1 MLIFKF
7 DTCRFFGG
15 GTEDEEEK
23 VVKGDDVIVELEA
36 SLEDLYMGGTMKVGI
51 YSAIEISVD
60 DLLFCLF
67 PAHCMN

>member
-1 MLIFKF
+1 
-7 DTCRFFGG
+7 
-15 GTEDEEEK
+15 
-23 VVKGDDVIVELEA
+23 VKGDDVLVELEA